1 MFKRLVSG
9 QTGRRDGD
17 QRDDI
22 LSLLLTHEVS
32 DWVAVQRSRPLAIL
46 SRLRRLLH
54 DQYASGV
61 LDSQLYYFLET
72 DLKDVDTV
80 VESCER
86 LFSSPI
92 PPNMARHGLRS
103 LTLWILGL
111 PIVLTSSMPP
121 LLVGLWT

>member
-1 MFKRLVSG
+1 MYAEVEAG
-9 QTGRRDGD
+9 
-17 QRDDI
+17 I
-22 LSLLLTHEVS
+22 LTTHM
-32 DWVAVQRSRPLAIL
+32 
-46 SRLRRLLH
+46 H
-54 DQYASGV
+54 
-61 LDSQLYYFLET
+61 YFIET
-72 DLKDVDTV
+72 DLKDMDTV

-121 LLVGLWT
+121 ILVALWTATTAFIYLGVEELGAQVEQPFRVLPLWQLCHLAQLNVEEALS